1 MFKRRRFKQSES
13 LTDRLAT
20 FANLM
25 RERAQLMSSDKER
38 DNALRKAEQADRAI
52 EMERWVRSSELKHPE

>member
-38 DNALRKAEQADRAI
+38 DNALRKASRPTGLL
-52 EMERWVRSSELKHPE
+52 RWNVGCVRQN